1 MAAEARGSERL
12 TLDQTPSES
21 VLLRVLYAIKFL
33 RALVLHV
40 VLGGLAFAVWELTG
54 VIGFYPIAD
63 NAIRSLRAN
72 AIVNR
77 QEGVDP
83 LVWALALV
91 IGFAIVFAMLIWT
104 YRAITAVR
112 PIALKVLAAATVSLM
127 IYTVAGAWPNLQFA
141 FLRLDRTFA
150 VLATI
155 GVLAPAVFFVV
166 VATSLWQVSRV
177 PERSSFVAT
186 LDPRL
191 ASGPWAYINKL
202 LDLPRTPLQTT
213 KTALAYVV
221 ALVGAVMLVM
231 SLMHLLTIGGAGNA
245 MSVLAAICNDD
256 RLPNCVAISSKL
268 AIQLAWTLPLAVVGI
283 KASAWLQSLAKR
295 LGGLSVSDVLK
306 HPDDR
311 FILYLRPFDTDDVV
325 LPTPQLPPWSS
336 LFSYRPLAVRVEEEL
351 FDVADGHLPL
361 IAVGKPGTQDA
372 TEGGVAYREF
382 LADAAWQDYVADKIR
397 RAERIVLVMKASA
410 GVRWEIERV
419 LDEGAAA
426 KTLFLFDPVVTGSD
440 ERAALERT
448 LAPLGRG
455 AGDQA
460 IDARAIGFWFRGATQ
475 VEVVNA
481 HRSATSYRTAFS
493 TFLAD
498 PGVASAAPATVAT

>member
-1 MAAEARGSERL
+1 MDRL
-12 TLDQTPSES
+12 TLDQAPSES

-40 VLGGLAFAVWELTG
+40 VLAGVAFAVWEITG
-54 VIGFYPIAD
+54 LIGFYPIAD
-63 NAIRSLRAN
+63 HTIQSLRAN

-77 QEGVDP
+77 QEGGEPIFWVI
-83 LVWALALV
+83 ALV
-91 IGFAIVFAMLIWT
+91 IGFAVVLGMLVWM

-112 PIALKVLAAATVSLM
+112 PIALKFLAAALVFLM
-127 IYTVAGAWPNLQFA
+127 LYTLADAGRNLQFA
-141 FLRLDRTFA
+141 FLHLDRSFA

-155 GVLAPAVFFVV
+155 GVLAPVVFLIVL
-166 VATSLWQVSRV
+166 ATSLWQVSRV

-191 ASGPWAYINKL
+191 VSGPWAYVNKL
-202 LDLPRTPLQTT
+202 LDLPRTPLQTA
-213 KTALAYVV
+213 KTTLAYWV
-221 ALVGAVMLVM
+221 ALVGAVVLVM
-231 SLMHLLTIGGAGNA
+231 SLMHLLTVGGASNA
-245 MSVLAAICNDD
+245 TSLFASVCKDELLPDCAAT
-256 RLPNCVAISSKL
+256 SSKL
-268 AIQLAWTLPLAVVGI
+268 AGELALTLPLAVVGI
-283 KASAWLQSLAKR
+283 KAAGWLQSLAKR

-311 FILYLRPFDTDDVV
+311 FVLYLRPFDTDDVV
-325 LPTPQLPPWSS
+325 LPTPKLPPWSR
-336 LFSYRPLAVRVEEEL
+336 LFSYRPPAVRVEEEL

-372 TEGGVAYREF
+372 TEGGVAYRAF
-382 LADAAWQDYVADKIR
+382 LADSEWQGYVADKIR

-419 LDEGAAA
+419 VAEGAAP
-426 KTLFLFDPVVTGSD
+426 KTLFLFDPALAD
-440 ERAALERT
+440 PERVELEHA
-448 LAPLGRG
+448 LAPVLQGSK
-455 AGDQA
+455 AGDAA
-460 IDARAIGFWFRGATQ
+460 IDARAIGFWFRGATR

-481 HRSATSYRTAFS
+481 NRSATSYRTAFS

-498 PGVASAAPATVAT
+498 PTVAASPTAVAA